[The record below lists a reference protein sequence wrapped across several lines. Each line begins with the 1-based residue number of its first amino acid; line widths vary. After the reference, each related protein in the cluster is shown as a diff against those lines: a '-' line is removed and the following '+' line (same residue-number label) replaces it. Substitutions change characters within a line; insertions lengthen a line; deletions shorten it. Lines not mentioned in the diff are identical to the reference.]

1 MNNNGTPKKR
11 FTIPKAP
18 SSDGGLF
25 LAPAPKTK
33 RRHVPPTVNN
43 ARNKAMYYH
52 GFIATVMAAFVLFQ
66 IYFLHQ
72 LERYHDKEDNDS
84 SEEHIPWIQEV
95 RRTVQRQHPAGAS
108 AKQKSKAPPR
118 PKAVPPPKTTL
129 LPKHVVTIFGPESS
143 GTTFL
148 STTLGIAVG
157 AWAPEGKWTYIQ
169 GNQWTVPGD
178 SHEFSEPTR
187 WLLETNLGRRAMSPD
202 GMWEIQHLSLPWGW
216 YCEEDRQIEIVEALV
231 PEECWRYEEDS
242 HVSPKAAEAIWYG
255 AAKRKRKKLEYYKNP
270 DNFVDVEKI
279 PRRRPLEE
287 KYIELCKNEVHITQ
301 DNDDESEWTCGAKCG
316 TDAYDGF
323 ALYPKRFSVNI
334 TSHIEWY
341 LSRGVEITAI
351 LSARDRTISTKSKLQ
366 DHCKLNIGVEEDNV
380 ALELMTEAIER
391 YGKRASDGDR
401 ERALVVSYEGLMG
414 IGRSHLFDLYEKLG
428 INSTYVPVF
437 ADGNNKYVVPY
448 KKKPERVAKASE
460 KNFLKSIFSA
470 KEKDSGDE
478 DEEHDEQ
485 NSVEEQQKAD
495 PEHKSMNEPPAKPS
509 NYEPPS
515 LKKNLLPKRVIA
527 VFGPES
533 SGTTFLTSVLGVATG
548 AFPEEGKWTQVLAP
562 DPQESVDPTNPRM
575 KWKFEAMIPARATT
589 PDGEIEVQ
597 HLSLPSGW
605 VCQKDP
611 SLNEI
616 NIVEAFI
623 PAECMRYETLP
634 DITDL
639 RLAEQIWYNQHA
651 EKPKNP
657 NPMRD
662 TVEGFDWEREQLRQ
676 KDLENIYLE
685 KCRNEVNISAEYG
698 FCGAKCG
705 QDEYDGFALYPNRY
719 FVNITR

>member
-1 MNNNGTPKKR
+1 MNRNNGTPKKR
-11 FTIPKAP
+11 LTIPKAP
-18 SSDGGLF
+18 SSDGDLF
-25 LAPAPKTK
+25 LARAPKTK
-33 RRHVPPTVNN
+33 RRHAHPIANSS
-43 ARNKAMYYH
+43 RNKSMYYH
-52 GFIATVMAAFVLFQ
+52 GFVATVMAAFVLFQ
-66 IYFLHQ
+66 IYFLQQ
-72 LERYHDKEDNDS
+72 LEKYHDNDNDS
-84 SEEHIPWIQEV
+84 SEHIPWIQEV
-95 RRTVQRQHPAGAS
+95 RRTVQRQQRPGAL
-108 AKQKSKAPPR
+108 KKEKSNAPPK
-118 PKAVPPPKTTL
+118 PTELPPPKTTL

-169 GNQWTVPGD
+169 GNQWTIPGD
-178 SHEFSEPTR
+178 THEFTEPTR
-187 WLLETNLGRRAMSPD
+187 WLLETSLGRRAMSPD

-216 YCEEDRQIEIVEALV
+216 FCEEDRQIEIVEALV

-255 AAKRKRKKLEYYKNP
+255 AKKRKRKRLEYYKNP
-270 DNFVDVEKI
+270 DNFVGVEKI
-279 PRRRPLEE
+279 PRRRPQEK

-301 DNDDESEWTCGAKCG
+301 GNDDEGEWTCGAKCG
-316 TDAYDGF
+316 TGVYDGF

-341 LSRGVEITAI
+341 LSRGIEVTAI

-380 ALELMTEAIER
+380 ALGLMTEALER
-391 YGKRASDGDR
+391 YGKSASDGDR

-414 IGRSHLFDLYEKLG
+414 MGKSHLFDLYKKLG

-448 KKKPERVAKASE
+448 TKKKPKRAVNASE
-460 KNFLKSIFSA
+460 KNILKAIFSSA
-470 KEKDSGDE
+470 NKDSSDE
-478 DEEHDEQ
+478 DGDHEGGNSEDESEPSAPKKQ
-485 NSVEEQQKAD
+485 SI
-495 PEHKSMNEPPAKPS
+495 SGPPAKPS
-509 NYEPPS
+509 NYNPP
-515 LKKNLLPKRVIA
+515 LPKENLLPKRVIA

-605 VCQKDP
+605 VCQKQPEFND
-611 SLNEI
+611 I
-616 NIVEAFI
+616 NIVEALI

-634 DITDL
+634 NINDL

-657 NPMRD
+657 NPMTD
-662 TVEGFDWEREQLRQ
+662 TVEGFNWEVEQERR
-676 KDLENIYLE
+676 KNFEDIYIE
-685 KCRNEVNISAEYG
+685 KCRNEVNISEHG
-698 FCGAKCG
+698 SCGAKCG
-705 QDEYDGFALYPNRY
+705 RDEYDGFALYPNRY